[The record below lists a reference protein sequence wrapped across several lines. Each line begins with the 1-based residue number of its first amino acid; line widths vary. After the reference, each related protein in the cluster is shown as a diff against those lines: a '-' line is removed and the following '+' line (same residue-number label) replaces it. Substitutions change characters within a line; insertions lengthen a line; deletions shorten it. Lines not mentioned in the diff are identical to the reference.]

1 MTGKT
6 EGAQSI
12 ARAAL
17 LLRTLSTFG
26 STGASLMQISTLTNL
41 PKATVHRILA
51 AMMDE
56 RLVERPAGTRHY
68 RLGPD
73 IFAFGIAMR
82 ESFDLKRVAR
92 PSLERLA
99 SETGATIYLGVRSGY
114 DMLCLDKIDSGSEQ
128 DSLLLEVNDRW
139 PLGIGAF
146 SLAMLAFLTEAEISE
161 VIEFNQRRVREEDTL
176 TFKHIQR
183 SIQKTRRNGFAKR
196 TMRSYRGLA
205 GIAAPV
211 FDDRRYPIAS
221 LCAVSGASRMN
232 GSYLTGLAQKLMR
245 EAALIT
251 KLYESGRLQQQQQ
264 EKWRLAVRS
273 STDIGAKLVGNSKIP
288 E

>member
-12 ARAAL
+12 TRAAL

-26 STGASLMQISTLTNL
+26 STGASLLQISTLTSL
-41 PKATVHRILA
+41 PKATAHRILS
-51 AMMDE
+51 AMIDE

-82 ESFDLKRVAR
+82 ESFDLKRLAR

-99 SETGATIYLGVRSGY
+99 SETGVTIYLGVRSGY
-114 DMLCLDKIDSGSEQ
+114 DMLCIDKADSASEQ
-128 DSLLLEVNDRW
+128 QPLLLETNDRW

-146 SLAMLAFLTEAEISE
+146 SLAMLAFLPEAEIAG
-161 VIEFNQRRVREEDTL
+161 VIEFNQRRIREVDEL
-176 TFKHIQR
+176 TFTHILR
-183 SIQKTRRNGFAKR
+183 SIQKTRRNGYAKR
-196 TMRSYRGLA
+196 TMRSYRGLS
-205 GIAAPV
+205 GVAAPV
-211 FDDRRYPIAS
+211 FDDRHYPIAS
-221 LCAVSGASRMN
+221 LCAVSAASRMN
-232 GSYLTGLAQKLMR
+232 GSFLTVLAQKLVR
-245 EAALIT
+245 EATLIT

-264 EKWRLAVRS
+264 EKWRLAVRGS
-273 STDIGAKLVGNSKIP
+273 AGARMP